1 MVLDGTNGAVVRAA
15 QQMPLDA
22 TLHVVVGRVAVQA
35 VLIDDGNLLMKAFA
49 GVLITHKRSVHKRRE
64 KLQVWLEF
72 SSRLRGTAAMG
83 KTEMNEIRPK
93 YSHSWV

>member
-1 MVLDGTNGAVVRAA
+1 
-15 QQMPLDA
+15 MPLDA
-22 TLHVVVGRVAVQA
+22 TFDVVAGRVAVEA

-72 SSRLRGTAAMG
+72 SSLLRGAATMG
-83 KTEMNEIRPK
+83 KAEMNEIRPNTPTVGCNMLK
-93 YSHSWV
+93 LR